1 MVQFHVG
8 RRHRRV
14 RGEDPAGGGSQE
26 GVDQGRGGEEAGD
39 HQQDQVQADQAPGQE
54 AS

>member
-1 MVQFHVG
+1 MVQFYVV
-8 RRHRRV
+8 RWHRRV

-26 GVDQGRGGEEAGD
+26 GVDQGRGGEATGD

-54 AS
+54 ES